1 MSLQHKLNGSR
12 REKSASCKVSLSVIL
27 LITSKESGTLGDHL
41 QKYSQNHFQGRIK
54 IGAEKNLFKKLDNM
68 HSNESEGKKFGN
80 GKWTE

>member
-1 MSLQHKLNGSR
+1 M
-12 REKSASCKVSLSVIL
+12 IL